1 MRNPSDPVAAH
12 EAHDTAQAADD
23 APRAR
28 VGAWLHARVA
38 TPWDYDYFAVLRRLE
53 ALAAPAPRWGHALLP
68 GAEPLRVGQE
78 PSLSFAPSSLSR
90 FEPGAAQ
97 APRLRQLFFGYIG
110 PNGPL
115 PLHLTEYA
123 HLRQHNAADETLVR
137 FADIFHHRM
146 ASLFFRAWAESEP
159 TVSHDRPQQDRF
171 ALQLGALAG
180 LGMEALQ
187 GRDAMPDLAKVHFTG
202 RLASHTRNA
211 EGLGAILA
219 SFFAA
224 PVEIREF
231 VPKWVQ
237 LPRDALCLLGR
248 DPGTGTLGSTAT
260 AGARIRVYHHRFR
273 IVIGPLELAQYE
285 RLLPGAPGLDKMA
298 QTVRNYLGDELDWEV
313 NLVLHRDEVPAV
325 RLGRSGRLGWTGW
338 MGKRRSRR
346 HADDL
351 TTTPP
356 LPGPTEAASP
366 ETASWSP

>member
-1 MRNPSDPVAAH
+1 MAADDRPPGGGVMPDALNSFFGAVAAEPHDFDVFQTLRRIDALSPDRPRLGESSRPGSDPVRIG
-12 EAHDTAQAADD
+12 QQ
-23 APRAR
+23 P
-28 VGAWLHARVA
+28 
-38 TPWDYDYFAVLRRLE
+38 
-53 ALAAPAPRWGHALLP
+53 ALAFPTRPIAGLTEADEEGGPA
-68 GAEPLRVGQE
+68 
-78 PSLSFAPSSLSR
+78 
-90 FEPGAAQ
+90 
-97 APRLRQLFFGYIG
+97 RLATYVFGLFGS
-110 PNGPL
+110 NGPL

-123 HLRQHNAADETLVR
+123 HLRQHNAGDETLVR
-137 FADIFHHRM
+137 FADVFHHRM

-180 LGMEALQ
+180 LGMESLQ

-260 AGARIRVYHHRFR
+260 AGARIQVYHHRFR

-298 QTVRNYLGDELDWEV
+298 QTVRNYIGEELDWEV
-313 NLVLHRDEVPAV
+313 NLVLRRDEVPAV

-338 MGKRRSRR
+338 MGKRKSRR

-356 LPGPTEAASP
+356 RPGPTDAASP